1 FHNGNKRTALVSMLA
16 HLDKNHLSLEGGVR
30 QDELYEMIVRIAG
43 REFTTERIPPRT
55 RRRHGIFRHE
65 ADHQVQELGK
75 WLRARTDR
83 VRRGERPIT
92 YRQLRPVLKRFGYE
106 LGDRRPGN
114 LVEILKEEKERVG
127 VLRRDTRTVLK
138 PVGRIGYRNEGE
150 TVSVKTMKELRR
162 LCKLTEEDGVHS
174 EAFYDGADVV
184 DAFVNQYRTVLR
196 RLAKT

>member
-1 FHNGNKRTALVSMLA
+1 MLA

-138 PVGRIGYRNEGE
+138 
-150 TVSVKTMKELRR
+150 TMKELRR